1 MAKKLLAL
9 DGVCKYYTSA
19 QSVVM
24 GLNNITVSFD
34 RGEFVAITG
43 ESGSGKSTLAHVL
56 GGILPYESGEML
68 YDGKPTSHY
77 DGADYERYRRDNIS
91 FISQNYGILVGCTVL
106 ENVISALRLTG
117 MEKSKAGQRAE
128 EILKEVELWELRGRR
143 AAKLSSGQKQRLS
156 IARALAK
163 PAPIL
168 IADEPTGNL
177 DPENSARVIRL
188 LAHAAKER
196 LVILITHEFDEA
208 ADCATRHLVVQ
219 DGQIVMDAA
228 LRPAAEAEKSA
239 GEPDGN
245 MIQAAKASVS
255 GDTDKGSRKG
265 RTSRGLS
272 TYISGLQIKGR
283 PVWSSMVLLF
293 FALTAFAVFA
303 FLGTF
308 IVALDDTPTRIYDD
322 SAFKNGDQRRIVAA
336 KQGGEAMTEADYEAM
351 LGVEYVECLE
361 RYGYLTDVNYAYREN
376 VDYKIYY
383 NRENSGTSDNPDL
396 SMSQYV
402 SVLTGAPFLRTVPL
416 FAEDTVFLTAGR
428 LPENIYEVVLGGG
441 SEEMIGTTMPVYLY
455 DSANWSISA
464 LVEMEMTVVGV
475 TDYDTGLFFHN
486 DMGRM
491 FTTYIMGEGQTYMLA
506 PNDQLADDEWRCS
519 ESRYQFFMNNHYTAN
534 YHLNINLEGAFDHL
548 KDAEYYVRTVFVDE
562 DNEAGLLPYHSST
575 FNSFAEVSPANFE
588 TLMWQQNSDQVSLTI
603 EDYAYTEEV
612 LEELHGMGYLAVSP
626 FRECS
631 AEKDPELAAERMQ
644 TLTVCCAALFAVII
658 LQIVVLRALF
668 GTQTESY
675 RLFGNIGLTCKTA
688 RLSILWQILLFTVCG
703 QMIGL
708 AAILICGKLG
718 VERIV
723 SLIRY
728 LPPAYALI
736 LSGVHLLAGLAAGL
750 WVMQSVGRQV
760 YPLAGKQS
768 DLELDGEEEAL

>member
-1 MAKKLLAL
+1 MPKKLLTL
-9 DGVCKYYTSA
+9 EGVCKYYTSS

-24 GLNNITVSFD
+24 GLNNINVSFE

-68 YDGKPTSHY
+68 YDGSPTSHY

-106 ENVISALRLTG
+106 ENVVSALRLTG
-117 MEKSKAGQRAE
+117 MDKEQASEKAE
-128 EILKEVELWELRGRR
+128 EILKEVELWELRARR
-143 AAKLSSGQKQRLS
+143 AARLSSGQKQRLS

-163 PAPIL
+163 PAPVL

-177 DPENSARVIRL
+177 DPENSAKVIEL
-188 LAHAAKER
+188 LAHAARER
-196 LVILITHEFDEA
+196 LVILITHEFEEA
-208 ADCATRHLVVQ
+208 SDCVDRHIVIQ
-219 DGQIVMDAA
+219 NGQIVMDAA
-228 LRPAAEAEKSA
+228 LKPAAKPEKEKSK
-239 GEPDGN
+239 ES
-245 MIQAAKASVS
+245 K
-255 GDTDKGSRKG
+255 TDKERSEEKK
-265 RTSRGLS
+265 LS
-272 TYISGLQIKGR
+272 TYVSGLQIKGR

-308 IVALDDTPTRIYDD
+308 IVALDDTSTRIYDD
-322 SAFKNGDQRRIVAA
+322 SAFKNGIQRRIVAA
-336 KQGGEAMTEADYEAM
+336 KLDGDPMTGEDYDKL
-351 LGVEYVECLE
+351 LGVENVESLE

-383 NRENSGTSDNPDL
+383 NRENNGTSDNPDL

-416 FAEDTVFLTAGR
+416 FAEETAFLTAGR
-428 LPENIYEVVLGGG
+428 MPENIYEVVLGDG
-441 SEEMIGTTMPVYLY
+441 SEDMIGTVMQVYLY

-464 LVEMEMTVVGV
+464 LVDMEMTVVGV
-475 TDYDTGLFFHN
+475 TDYDTGLFFHD

-506 PNDQLADDEWRCS
+506 PNDKLADDEWRCS
-519 ESRYQFFMNNHYTAN
+519 ESRYQWFMNNHYTTN
-534 YHLNINLEGAFDHL
+534 YHLNINLEGVWDNF
-548 KDAEYYVRTVFVDE
+548 KNPEYYVRTVFVEE
-562 DNEAGLLPYHSST
+562 DNEAGLPPYHSST
-575 FNSFAEVSPANFE
+575 FNSFAEVSPSVFE

-603 EDYAYTEEV
+603 EDYAYTDQV
-612 LEELHGMGYLAVSP
+612 LEELHAMGYLAISP
-626 FRECS
+626 FKECS
-631 AEKDPELAAERMQ
+631 TEKDPELAAERMQ
-644 TLTVCCAALFAVII
+644 TLTVCCAALLAVIL
-658 LQIVVLRALF
+658 LQVIVLRAMF

-675 RLFGNIGLTCKTA
+675 RLFSNIGLTCRTA
-688 RLSILWQILLFTVCG
+688 KLSILWQILFFTVCG
-703 QMIGL
+703 QIIGGI
-708 AAILICGKLG
+708 AILICGQLG
-718 VERIV
+718 IERIV
-723 SLIRY
+723 HLIHY
-728 LPPAYALI
+728 LPPSCALV
-736 LSGVHLLAGLAAGL
+736 LFGVHLLAGLAAGL

-768 DLELDGEEEAL
+768 DLILDTEEDAL

>member
-1 MAKKLLAL
+1 MAEKLLVL
-9 DGVCKYYTSA
+9 EGVCKYYTSS

-56 GGILPYESGEML
+56 GGILPYEGGEMF
-68 YDGKPTSHY
+68 YDGKPTSHF

-91 FISQNYGILVGCTVL
+91 FISQSYGILVGCTVL
-106 ENVISALRLTG
+106 ENVVSALRLTG
-117 MEKSKAGQRAE
+117 MEKSQAAKKAE
-128 EILKEVELWELRGRR
+128 EILKEVELWELRARR

-177 DPENSARVIRL
+177 DPENSAKVIRL

-196 LVILITHEFDEA
+196 LVILITHEFEEA

-228 LRPAAEAEKSA
+228 LKSEEKRADSR
-239 GEPDGN
+239 EN
-245 MIQAAKASVS
+245 IQKEKKNGAK
-255 GDTDKGSRKG
+255 
-265 RTSRGLS
+265 GLS
-272 TYISGLQIKGR
+272 AYISSLQIKGR
-283 PVWSSMVLLF
+283 PVWSAMVLLF

-308 IVALDDTPTRIYDD
+308 IVAMDDTSVRIYDD
-322 SAFKNGDQRRIVAA
+322 SAFKNGDERRIVVLR
-336 KQGGEAMTEADYEAM
+336 QDREAMTDEDYERF
-351 LGVEYVECLE
+351 LSVEYVECLE
-361 RYGYLTDVNYAYREN
+361 RYGYLTDVNYGYREN
-376 VDYKIYY
+376 KDYKIYY
-383 NRENSGTSDNPDL
+383 NRKNNGTSDNPDL

-402 SVLTGAPFLRTVPL
+402 SLLSGAPFLRTVPV
-416 FAEDTVFLTAGR
+416 FAGDTEFLTAGR
-428 LPENIYEVVLGGG
+428 LPENMYEVVAGG
-441 SEEMIGTTMPVYLY
+441 SEELIGTTMPVYIHDL
-455 DSANWSISA
+455 ANWGISA
-464 LVEMEMTVVGV
+464 LVSMEMTVVGG
-475 TDYDTGLFFHN
+475 TDNDDGLFFHD

-491 FTTYIMGEGQTYMLA
+491 FTTYIMGGGQTYMLA
-506 PNDQLADDEWRCS
+506 PNALLADDEWRCS
-519 ESRYQFFMNNHYTAN
+519 EERYQWFSNNHYTTN
-534 YHLNINLEGAFDHL
+534 YHLNINLEGAFDNPR
-548 KDAEYYVRTVFVDE
+548 DIAYYVRTVFLEE

-575 FNSFAEVSPANFE
+575 FNSFAEVSPVSFE

-603 EDYAYTEEV
+603 EDYAYTDQV
-612 LEELHGMGYLAVSP
+612 LESLHAMGYLAISP
-626 FRECS
+626 FKECS
-631 AEKDPELAAERMQ
+631 TEKDPELAAERMQ
-644 TLTVCCAALFAVII
+644 TLTVCCAALLAVVL
-658 LQIVVLRALF
+658 LQVIVLRAMF

-675 RLFGNIGLTCKTA
+675 RLFGNIGLTCRTA
-688 RLSILWQILLFTVCG
+688 KLSILWQILLFTVCG
-703 QMIGL
+703 QLMGL
-708 AAILICGKLG
+708 AGILICGKLG

-728 LPPAYALI
+728 LPPAYGLV

-750 WVMQSVGRQV
+750 WVMHSVGRQV
-760 YPLAGKQS
+760 YPLAGKES
-768 DLELDGEEEAL
+768 DLILDGEEDTL